1 MGPRN
6 VDGGNRAKRQGRKYQ
21 NSNSSSNNILR
32 KSASEMEL
40 YAVVTKMSGGNL
52 CRVVTQ
58 NGDELCCHMGGKF
71 RGRNKRQNFVKAGE
85 WVLVGLREW
94 EKNSQNC
101 DLEYVYSKD
110 EIEQLRELPGVNLKF
125 LKNQENVLNN
135 ITHQQSTQD
144 LEEELGFVFSD
155 KVVSKT
161 EINNIISGNVGNVV
175 VCQTEEINIDDL

>member
-6 VDGGNRAKRQGRKYQ
+6 VDGGNRARRQGRKYQ
-21 NSNSSSNNILR
+21 TNNSHANVLR
-32 KSASEMEL
+32 KSVSDMEL
-40 YAVVTKMSGGNL
+40 YAVVSKMSGGNL

-58 NGDELCCHMGGKF
+58 YGDELCCHMGGKF

-94 EKNSQNC
+94 EKTNTNC

-110 EIEQLRELPGVNLKF
+110 EIEQLRELPGVNLKHLITHDNF
-125 LKNQENVLNN
+125 LNN
-135 ITHQQSTQD
+135 ITQEQSCKAV
-144 LEEELGFVFSD
+144 EEELGFAFSD

-161 EINNIISGNVGNVV
+161 EINNIISGNVENVV
-175 VCQTEEINIDDL
+175 ICQGEEIDINDL

>member
-21 NSNSSSNNILR
+21 SNNSNNTTILR
-32 KSASEMEL
+32 KSVSEMEL
-40 YAVVTKMSGGNL
+40 YAVVTKMCGGNL

-94 EKNSQNC
+94 EKNSTNC
-101 DLEYVYSKD
+101 DLEYLYSKD
-110 EIEQLRELPGVNLKF
+110 EIEQLRELPGINLKN
-125 LKNQENVLNN
+125 LTIQENALNN
-135 ITHQQSTQD
+135 ITQQQAAKD

-175 VCQTEEINIDDL
+175 VCQSEEISIDDL